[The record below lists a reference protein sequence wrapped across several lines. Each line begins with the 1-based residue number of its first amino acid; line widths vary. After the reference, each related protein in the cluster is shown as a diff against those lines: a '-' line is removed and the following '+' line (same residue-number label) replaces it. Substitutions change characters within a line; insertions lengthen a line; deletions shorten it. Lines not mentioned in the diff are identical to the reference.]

1 MVPIVTTMS
10 TEFDVTRTYAEAYLV
25 TAGWSRGD
33 DAVPGR
39 LAMRF
44 RSTTISLTLWYT
56 PEDGMLRLVIEL
68 RGAAALGGIFR
79 GGSADLR
86 VFGRSPDALGLLCW
100 LTSSQGELA
109 RDTVSDWI
117 DQAITICP
125 ETYAVVSAPGEPE
138 ELAAVTGAGRC
149 RVLH

>member
-1 MVPIVTTMS
+1 MS
-10 TEFDVTRTYAEAYLV
+10 TELDVTRTSAETYLV
-25 TAGWSRGD
+25 MAGWSRGD
-33 DAVPGR
+33 DAAPGR

-56 PEDGMLRLVIEL
+56 PEVGMLRLVIEP
-68 RGAAALGGIFR
+68 RGGAVLGGIFR

-86 VFGRSPDALGLLCW
+86 VFAPSADALGLLCW

-117 DQAITICP
+117 DHAITICP
-125 ETYAVVSAPGEPE
+125 ETYAVVSMPGEPE
-138 ELAAVTGAGRC
+138 ALAPVTGAGRC

>member
-1 MVPIVTTMS
+1 MS
-10 TEFDVTRTYAEAYLV
+10 TEFDVARSCAEAYLV
-25 TAGWSRGD
+25 TAGWTRGEET
-33 DAVPGR
+33 VPGG

-44 RSTTISLTLWYT
+44 RSSDVSLFLWYT
-56 PEDGMLRLVIEL
+56 PEVGMLRLVIEL
-68 RGAAALGGIFR
+68 RGGAVLGGIFR
-79 GGSADLR
+79 GDSADLR
-86 VFGRSPDALGLLCW
+86 VFARSPDALGLLCW

-138 ELAAVTGAGRC
+138 DLAAVTGAGRC